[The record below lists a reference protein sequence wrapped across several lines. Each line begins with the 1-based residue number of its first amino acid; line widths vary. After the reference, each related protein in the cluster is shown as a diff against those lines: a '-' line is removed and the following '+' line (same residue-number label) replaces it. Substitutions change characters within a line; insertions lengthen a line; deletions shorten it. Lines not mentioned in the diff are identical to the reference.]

1 MIEPTLPAAPAPL
14 RIAFITSEL
23 APFAKTGGLADV
35 SAALPLEL
43 HRLGHEVKVFLPLYP
58 RVRDSARDLRIE
70 EHLRDIPMALGPA
83 HYRFSVATA
92 PLPGSD
98 LRVILVDCPELFGRP
113 SIYTNDADE
122 PLRFLLLQRA
132 AIEICQRMG
141 FGPDVFHVNDW
152 QSALV
157 PLLLKTRYRWDRLFE
172 NTRTLYTIHNLGYHG
187 TFPKDLLPHLDMGDA
202 ASMLHQDDL
211 RDGRINFMKHG
222 ILYADGLST
231 VSPTYAEEIQTEAF
245 GFGLHDMLHARRA
258 DLAGILNGVDYS
270 EWSPERDKFLPQK
283 YSVRSLYRKEKNKVA
298 LHEHLGLEY
307 DQESPIAGIVSRL
320 SYQKGFD
327 LLFETLPP
335 LVMQAGLRVA
345 VLGSGEPQYE
355 EFFAGL
361 QRRFPGRVCFW
372 RGFNE
377 DLAHLIE
384 GGSDLFLMPSRYE
397 PCGLNQM
404 YSLRYGTAPVV
415 RRTGGLADTVTP
427 WNRATGQGTGFVFD
441 HFTGDGMMWAV
452 KRAIECWRDRKSWQ
466 VLMKNGMQM
475 DFSWQKQAGEYVN
488 LYARLAR
495 PEVTT

>member
-1 MIEPTLPAAPAPL
+1 MPEPTPPTDFTPL
-14 RIAFITSEL
+14 RIAFVTSEL

-43 HRLGHEVKVFLPLYP
+43 HRLGHDVRLFLPLYP
-58 RVRDSARDLRIE
+58 QVRDSARDLRME
-70 EHLRDIPMALGPA
+70 EHLREIPMALGPA
-83 HYRFSVATA
+83 HYRYSVATA

-157 PLLLKTRYRWDRLFE
+157 PLLLRTRYRWDRLFA
-172 NTRTLYTIHNLGYHG
+172 NTRTLFTIHNLGYQG
-187 TFPKDLLPHLDMGDA
+187 TFSSDLQAHLDLGEGHGL
-202 ASMLHQDDL
+202 LHQDDL
-211 RDGRINFMKHG
+211 REGRINSMKHA
-222 ILYADGLST
+222 ILYADQLST
-231 VSPTYAEEIQTEAF
+231 VSPTYAEEIQTESF
-245 GFGLHDMLHARRA
+245 GFGLHDMLRARRA
-258 DLAGILNGVDYS
+258 DLVGILNGVDYS
-270 EWSPERDKFLPQK
+270 EWSPEKDKFLPQK
-283 YSVRSLYRKEKNKVA
+283 YSARSLYRKEKNKVA

-307 DQESPIAGIVSRL
+307 DHEAPVAGIVSRL

-335 LVMQAGLRVA
+335 LVMQADLRVA
-345 VLGSGEPQYE
+345 VLGSGETQYE

-377 DLAHLIE
+377 ELAHLIE
-384 GGSDLFLMPSRYE
+384 AGSDMFLMPSRYE

-415 RRTGGLADTVTP
+415 RKTGGLADTVQP
-427 WNRATGQGTGFVFD
+427 WNRATGEGNGFVFD
-441 HFTGDGMMWAV
+441 HFTGDGLMWAMT
-452 KRAIECWRDRKSWQ
+452 RAIECWRDRKSWQ
-466 VLMKNGMQM
+466 VLMKNGMQL
-475 DFSWQKQAGEYVN
+475 DYSWQRQAREYVD
-488 LYARLAR
+488 LYTRLAGR
-495 PEVTT
+495 EVTT